1 MVSSFQVSSLVMVG
15 ESSKLFLREV
25 RMVGE
30 SSMYKMFM
38 NYFAFFVVGHN
49 IEFGMQEDE
58 EGA

>member
-38 NYFAFFVVGHN
+38 NYFAFLLWVT
-49 IEFGMQEDE
+49 I
-58 EGA
+58 